1 MHRFANPARFVR
13 LARPLTAWFGWIG
26 VGLVALALTGGLM
39 LTPPDYLQGDTV
51 RIMYIHIPSA
61 WLGMAGWGGIAA
73 ASFAQ
78 LVWRHPLAHVAAR
91 GCALPGAVYAA
102 VCLITGSIWGRPTWG
117 TWWEWDGR
125 LTSMLI
131 LFFLYL
137 AYLALAQA
145 AGREEGGQR
154 IAAASF
160 AQLVWRHPLAHVAA
174 RACAVP
180 GAVYAAIC
188 LITGSIWGRPTWGT
202 WWEWDGRLTSMLV
215 LFFLYLAYI
224 ALAQAA
230 GREEGGQR
238 IAAIFGLAGAIN
250 LPIIHFSVLWWRT
263 LHQGESIG
271 LTGSTIDDRI
281 LWPIPISVMG
291 FSLIFLSVVLMRM
304 RTLLADA
311 KVEARLRRMTNI

>member
-13 LARPLTAWFGWIG
+13 LARPLTAWFGWGGVVLVAIALIG
-26 VGLVALALTGGLM
+26 GLV

-51 RIMYIHIPSA
+51 RIMYIHVPAA
-61 WLGMAGWGGIAA
+61 WLGMAGWAGIAA
-73 ASFAQ
+73 ASFMQ

-91 GCALPGAVYAA
+91 ATAAPGAVYAA
-102 VCLITGSIWGRPTWG
+102 ICLITGSIWGRPTWG

-137 AYLALAQA
+137 AY
-145 AGREEGGQR
+145 
-154 IAAASF
+154 
-160 AQLVWRHPLAHVAA
+160 
-174 RACAVP
+174 
-180 GAVYAAIC
+180 
-188 LITGSIWGRPTWGT
+188 
-202 WWEWDGRLTSMLV
+202 
-215 LFFLYLAYI
+215 I

-238 IAAIFGLAGAIN
+238 IAAIFGLVGAVN

-281 LWPIPISVMG
+281 LWPIPIAVVG
-291 FSLIFLSVVLMRM
+291 FSLIFVSVVLMRM
-304 RTLLADA
+304 RALLADA
-311 KVEARLRRMTNI
+311 KVEARLKRLATR

>member
-13 LARPLTAWFGWIG
+13 LARPLTAWFGWVG
-26 VGLVALALTGGLM
+26 VVLVAIAAVGGLV

-73 ASFAQ
+73 ASF
-78 LVWRHPLAHVAAR
+78 
-91 GCALPGAVYAA
+91 
-102 VCLITGSIWGRPTWG
+102 
-117 TWWEWDGR
+117 
-125 LTSMLI
+125 M
-131 LFFLYL
+131 
-137 AYLALAQA
+137 
-145 AGREEGGQR
+145 
-154 IAAASF
+154 
-160 AQLVWRHPLAHVAA
+160 QLVWRHPLAHVAA

-188 LITGSIWGRPTWGT
+188 LVTGSIWGRPTWGT

-215 LFFLYLAYI
+215 LFFLYLASI
-224 ALAQAA
+224 VLAQAA

-238 IAAIFGLAGAIN
+238 IAAIFGLVGAIN

-271 LTGSTIDDRI
+271 LTGSMIDGRI
-281 LWPIPISVMG
+281 GWPIPLSVIG

-304 RTLLADA
+304 RALLADA
-311 KVEARLRRMTNI
+311 KVEARMRRMAA

>member
-26 VGLVALALTGGLM
+26 VVLVAVALAGGLL
-39 LTPPDYLQGDTV
+39 LTPPDYLQGETV

-73 ASFAQ
+73 ASF
-78 LVWRHPLAHVAAR
+78 
-91 GCALPGAVYAA
+91 G
-102 VCLITGSIWGRPTWG
+102 
-117 TWWEWDGR
+117 
-125 LTSMLI
+125 
-131 LFFLYL
+131 
-137 AYLALAQA
+137 
-145 AGREEGGQR
+145 
-154 IAAASF
+154 
-160 AQLVWRHPLAHVAA
+160 QLVWRHPLAHVAA
-174 RACAVP
+174 RATAVP

-188 LITGSIWGRPTWGT
+188 LVTGSIWGRPTWGT

-238 IAAIFGLAGAIN
+238 IAAIFGLVGAIN

-271 LTGSTIDDRI
+271 LTGSTIDGRI
-281 LWPIPISVMG
+281 GWPIPLSVIG

-304 RTLLADA
+304 RALLADA
-311 KVEARLRRMTNI
+311 KVEARMRRMAA